1 MWIDPGLDIED
12 ALELYY
18 MWQEKRIKKLK
29 RRIKWYKTR
38 CKNLKEE
45 TKRILASIEESY

>member
-1 MWIDPGLDIED
+1 MMVDNGLHLED

-18 MWQEKRIKKLK
+18 LWQEKRIKNLE

-38 CKNLKEE
+38 IKNLEAE
-45 TKRILASIEESY
+45 TKRIIEGES